1 MLQVFL
7 TASYAF
13 WPDIILRQVV
23 DQVSSAQGGRID
35 DDEIILYSN
44 GAQDGDSPQNAAHF
58 FGIGNLYLPMAARA
72 QQFVHRT
79 GSNELPSTHNADP
92 RADLAHLGQNV
103 ARHKNRLLH
112 LSQLTD
118 QLAHLHDT
126 SRIETIPWL
135 IEDNQFWIREQG
147 CTHTETLTHTERIG
161 RIAILATLTQTHNVQ
176 HLIDAFEIY
185 PSRVATDSDQIVA
198 STQVRLKG
206 WLLYQSPH
214 TGQQAS
220 RTLLIEALTEQLHL
234 TKGRLNQIE
243 QHTNC
248 CSFARTIRAEKAK
261 DLTPCHFQIQP
272 LHR

>member
-1 MLQVFL
+1 MFQIFL
-7 TASYAF
+7 AAPHTF
-13 WPDIILRQVV
+13 GPDTILRQVV
-23 DQVSSAQGGRID
+23 DQVSSTQGGCID

-58 FGIGNLYLPMAARA
+58 FGIGNLHLPTSARA

-79 GSNELPSTHNADP
+79 GGNELPSTHNADP
-92 RADLAHLGQNV
+92 RADLAHLSQNV

-118 QLAHLHDT
+118 QLAHLHNA
-126 SRIETIPWL
+126 SRIETVPWL
-135 IEDNQFWIREQG
+135 IEDNQLWIREQG
-147 CTHTETLTHTERIG
+147 RTHTEALAHTERIG

-176 HLIDAFEIY
+176 HLIDALEIY
-185 PSRVATDSDQIVA
+185 PSRIATDSDQIVA

-206 WLLYQSPH
+206 RLLNQGPH

-220 RTLLIEALTEQLHL
+220 RTLLIETLTEQLHL
-234 TKGRLNQIE
+234 AKGRLNQIE

-248 CSFARTIRAEKAK
+248 CSFARTIRTEKAK

-272 LHR
+272 LYR